1 MQLTDA
7 LLYKFV
13 QRILLIRRD
22 LMKKLQPL
30 RIQTGWKVTFNSFIE
45 LDPQELIDDDDEN
58 WWEFNEDLLQ
68 LENSDKNLILDLGW
82 YGERNLNSGFFKIN
96 LIQNFNWEKPLVEF
110 ISKEKNEIIDKI
122 EECMNSY

>member
-7 LLYKFV
+7 LLYKLV

-45 LDPQELIDDDDEN
+45 LDPQELIDENDEN

-68 LENSDKNLILDLGW
+68 T
-82 YGERNLNSGFFKIN
+82 
-96 LIQNFNWEKPLVEF
+96 
-110 ISKEKNEIIDKI
+110 
-122 EECMNSY
+122 